1 MGLCAKLLNL
11 IKRDERNYEVKSA
24 AINTGIAQTTDES
37 GQEDQLSYPER
48 VTSIRTHNR
57 MINRL
62 ITAVIQEQDVENAI
76 SSLNKLGFSITRL
89 PSSGGFLG
97 RRNATLLIG
106 LTQGQEEKVTQSL
119 YQSCR
124 TRVEYVTLPL
134 EGSPMPLPTPTPI
147 TVGGATMFAFDVE
160 RYEEL

>member
-76 SSLNKLGFSITRL
+76 SSLNKL
-89 PSSGGFLG
+89 
-97 RRNATLLIG
+97 A
-106 LTQGQEEKVTQSL
+106 
-119 YQSCR
+119 
-124 TRVEYVTLPL
+124 RVV
-134 EGSPMPLPTPTPI
+134 
-147 TVGGATMFAFDVE
+147 F
-160 RYEEL
+160 